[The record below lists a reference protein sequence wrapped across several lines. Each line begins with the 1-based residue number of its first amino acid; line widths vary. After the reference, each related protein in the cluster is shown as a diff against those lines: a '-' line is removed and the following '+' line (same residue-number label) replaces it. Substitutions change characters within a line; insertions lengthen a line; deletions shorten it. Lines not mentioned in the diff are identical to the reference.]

1 MARTG
6 KERTK
11 QGYDITKIQNIF
23 SRMIAMDTFPKES
36 ILTELQKEINAF
48 FSHANC
54 KGVIYTRNTDNI
66 FFGMIVMPMFNN
78 QTTMDIIMNNNPIQ
92 VTDYYLEIDS
102 KLFNIGLTAEEMTA
116 VLLHEIGHM
125 VLDDIPAKQVRAAID
140 KYFTKNNKTINL
152 KSSAQYTQLL
162 SYAIKDTMIKA
173 TSLRFASDDEV
184 KADAFVTACG
194 YGDYLISAENKI
206 VTNIWGLTRGVKE
219 TKLAVLNWVF
229 HLYTNVKFNRIPAIH
244 TLQSSKKFTA
254 SVLTKKELDNVINAL
269 NRIDT
274 DIVNESTYLI
284 QEAKKGLATQMKI
297 NGLRGIQND
306 FYEFQIRAKATTT
319 EADQLYL
326 MRQINARMTLLQD
339 AINEGDM
346 TEAERKKWYQV
357 YEDYD
362 NLRRMVANKKI
373 STKQY
378 GLWTDLSMLD
388 DDQFE
393 KSMYSIR

>member
-11 QGYDITKIQNIF
+11 QGYDIMKIQNIF
-23 SRMIAMDTFPKES
+23 SRMIAMDTFPSGS

-78 QTTMDIIMNNNPIQ
+78 QTTMDIIMNNNPIEIK
-92 VTDYYLEIDS
+92 DYYLEIDS

-184 KADAFVTACG
+184 KADAFVVACG
-194 YGDYLISAENKI
+194 YGDELISAENKI
-206 VTNIWGLTRGVKE
+206 VTNVWGLTKGAKAP
-219 TKLAVLNWVF
+219 KLAILDWVF

-274 DIVNESTYLI
+274 DIMNEATVLI
-284 QEAKKGLATQMKI
+284 QEAKKGLAAQMKI

-319 EADQLYL
+319 ENDQLYL

-346 TEAERKKWYQV
+346 TDAERKKWYQV
-357 YEDYD
+357 YEDYE
-362 NLRRMVANKKI
+362 NLRRMVAAKKI

-378 GLWTDLSMLD
+378 GLWYDLSMLD

-393 KSMYSIR
+393 KSMYSLR

>member
-1 MARTG
+1 
-6 KERTK
+6 
-11 QGYDITKIQNIF
+11 
-23 SRMIAMDTFPKES
+23 
-36 ILTELQKEINAF
+36 
-48 FSHANC
+48 
-54 KGVIYTRNTDNI
+54 
-66 FFGMIVMPMFNN
+66 
-78 QTTMDIIMNNNPIQ
+78 
-92 VTDYYLEIDS
+92 
-102 KLFNIGLTAEEMTA
+102 
-116 VLLHEIGHM
+116 M

-140 KYFTKNNKTINL
+140 KYFTRNNKTINL

-194 YGDYLISAENKI
+194 YGDELISAENKI
-206 VTNIWGLTRGVKE
+206 VTNVWGLTKGVKAP
-219 TKLAVLNWVF
+219 KLAVLDWVF

-274 DIVNESTYLI
+274 DIMNEATVLI
-284 QEAKKGLATQMKI
+284 QEAKKGLAAQMKI

-319 EADQLYL
+319 ETDQLYL

-346 TEAERKKWYQV
+346 TDAERKKWYQV
-357 YEDYD
+357 YEDYE
-362 NLRRMVANKKI
+362 NLRRLVANKKI

-393 KSMYSIR
+393 KSMYSLR

>member
-11 QGYDITKIQNIF
+11 QGYDIMKIQNIF
-23 SRMIAMDTFPKES
+23 SRMIAMDTFPSGS

-78 QTTMDIIMNNNPIQ
+78 QTTMDIIMNNNPIE
-92 VTDYYLEIDS
+92 VKDYYLEIDS

-194 YGDYLISAENKI
+194 YGDELISAENKI
-206 VTNIWGLTRGVKE
+206 VTNVWGLTKGAKAP
-219 TKLAVLNWVF
+219 KLAILDWVF

-274 DIVNESTYLI
+274 DIMNEATVLI
-284 QEAKKGLATQMKI
+284 QEAKKGLAAQMKI

-319 EADQLYL
+319 ENDQLYL

-346 TEAERKKWYQV
+346 TDAERKKWYQV
-357 YEDYD
+357 YEDYE
-362 NLRRMVANKKI
+362 NLRRMVAAKKI

-378 GLWTDLSMLD
+378 GLWYDYSVMD

-393 KSMYSIR
+393 KSMYSLR